1 MYEAWLKTQH
11 NYKIKALCSD
21 QGGEYLGSEFSAY
34 LKRVGTIQ
42 KITTHDTPEYNGIS
56 ECLNWMIITKVCA
69 MLHDSNLPKFLW
81 GEATKHTV
89 YLKNC

>member
-56 ECLNWMIITKVCA
+56 ECLN
-69 MLHDSNLPKFLW
+69 
-81 GEATKHTV
+81 
-89 YLKNC
+89 